1 LGEVAVAIEAL
12 SDMGK
17 DKQGEYVLY
26 IIDIAHYISLS
37 DILLKLEAA
46 GAKGDTQERGE
57 ITIRFWTEETIRA
70 SAAAV
75 SNARQAVEDRWG
87 DGNTAS
93 KSLEAVVSK
102 LKIFAEIG
110 NEAAKVC

>member
-1 LGEVAVAIEAL
+1 MLGEVAVAIEAL

-46 GAKGDTQERGE
+46 GTKGDTEERSV
-57 ITIRFWTEETIRA
+57 IR
-70 SAAAV
+70 
-75 SNARQAVEDRWG
+75 
-87 DGNTAS
+87 
-93 KSLEAVVSK
+93 
-102 LKIFAEIG
+102 LKGF
-110 NEAAKVC
+110 NL